1 MMSRDKE
8 YQDLVTV
15 NVMITLVDRTTM
27 TGNLQK
33 PRTKTLLEFMNYG
46 AQFIEI
52 ERKDG
57 SRVDLAKAA
66 IRTIEPYEAPRANQ
80 LAQEMQKFE
89 SFEPHEVLGVAKGA
103 PREIVREAY
112 LKMQRMYHPDR
123 YTGTELPS
131 EVADYINAIA
141 RRVNIAYSIL
151 SERGRAAN

>member
-8 YQDLVTV
+8 YIDLVTI

-57 SRVDLAKAA
+57 SRVDLAKNA

-80 LAQEMQKFE
+80 LAQETQKFE
-89 SFEPHEVLGVAKGA
+89 SFEPHEVLGVPKGA
-103 PREIVREAY
+103 PREAVREAY

-123 YTGTELPS
+123 YTGTELPV
-131 EVADYINAIA
+131 EVYDYINAIA
-141 RRVNIAYSIL
+141 RRVNIAYSML

>member
-1 MMSRDKE
+1 MMNRDKE
-8 YQDLVTV
+8 YVDLVVVTV
-15 NVMITLVDRTTM
+15 LISLVDRTTI
-27 TGNLQK
+27 TGNMHK
-33 PRTKTLLEFMNYG
+33 PRTRTLLEFMNYP

-57 SRVDLAKAA
+57 SHVDLAKTA

-89 SFEPHEVLGVAKGA
+89 SFEPHDVLGVAKGA
-103 PREIVREAY
+103 PREQVRDAY

>member
-8 YQDLVTV
+8 YTDNVT
-15 NVMITLVDRTTM
+15 ITVLISLTDRTTM
-27 TGNLQK
+27 TGNIQR
-33 PRTKTLLEFMNYG
+33 PRTRTLVEYMNNSTLFM
-46 AQFIEI
+46 EV

-57 SRVDLAKAA
+57 SHVTLAKSS

-80 LAQEMQKFE
+80 LAQETQKFE
-89 SFEPHEVLGVAKGA
+89 SFEPHEVLGVPKGA
-103 PREIVREAY
+103 PREAIREAY

-151 SERGRAAN
+151 SERGRVAN

>member
-8 YQDLVTV
+8 YQDNVT
-15 NVMITLVDRTTM
+15 ITVLISLTDRTTM
-27 TGNLQK
+27 TGNIQR
-33 PRTKTLLEFMNYG
+33 PRTRTLVEYMNNSTLFM
-46 AQFIEI
+46 EV

-57 SRVDLAKAA
+57 SHVTLAKAS

-80 LAQEMQKFE
+80 LSQEMQKFE
-89 SFEPHEVLGVAKGA
+89 SFEPHEVLGVPKGA
-103 PREIVREAY
+103 PRETIREAY
-112 LKMQRMYHPDR
+112 LKLQRMYHPDR
-123 YTGTELPS
+123 YTGTELPG

>member
-1 MMSRDKE
+1 MMNRDKE
-8 YQDLVTV
+8 YVDLVTV
-15 NVMITLVDRTTM
+15 AVLISLVDRTTI
-27 TGNLQK
+27 TGSLQK
-33 PRTKTLLEFMNYG
+33 PRTRTLLEFMNNG
-46 AQFIEI
+46 AQFLEVA
-52 ERKDG
+52 RKDG
-57 SRVDLAKAA
+57 SHVDLAKSA

-89 SFEPHEVLGVAKGA
+89 SFEPHDVLGVAKGA
-103 PREIVREAY
+103 PREAVRDAY

-123 YTGTELPS
+123 YTGTELPA

>member
-8 YQDLVTV
+8 YVDLVVV
-15 NVMITLVDRTTM
+15 NVMITLVDRTTI
-27 TGNLQK
+27 TGNLNK
-33 PRTKTLLEFMNYG
+33 PRTKTLLEFMNYD
-46 AQFIEI
+46 AQFIEL

-57 SRVDLAKAA
+57 SRVDLAKTA

-80 LAQEMQKFE
+80 LSQEMHKFE
-89 SFEPHEVLGVAKGA
+89 SFEPHEVLGIIKGA
-103 PREIVREAY
+103 PREAVREAY

-123 YTGTELPS
+123 YTGTELPA

-141 RRVNIAYSIL
+141 RRVNIAYSML

>member
-1 MMSRDKE
+1 MVARDKE
-8 YQDLVTV
+8 YVDNVTIAV
-15 NVMITLVDRTTM
+15 LITLVDRTTV
-27 TGNLQK
+27 TGSLQK

-57 SRVDLAKAA
+57 SHVDLAKAA

-80 LAQEMQKFE
+80 LSQEMQKFE
-89 SFEPHEVLGVAKGA
+89 SFEPHDVLGVPKGA
-103 PREIVREAY
+103 PRETIREAY

-123 YTGTELPS
+123 FTGSDLPTEI
-131 EVADYINAIA
+131 ADYINAIS

-151 SERGRAAN
+151 SERGRVAN